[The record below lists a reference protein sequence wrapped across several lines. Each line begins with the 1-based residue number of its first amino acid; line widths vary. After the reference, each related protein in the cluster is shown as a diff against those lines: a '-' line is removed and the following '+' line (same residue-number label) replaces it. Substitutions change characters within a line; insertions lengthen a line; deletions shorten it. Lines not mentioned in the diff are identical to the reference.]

1 MAKGNIQASELPTRV
16 AVSPHTSRS
25 EEELKRDYAERT
37 TVILDG
43 AGALLED
50 DHFVYV
56 NGEHGSGWVDKDVL
70 NTQPNRVSEL
80 AAMLANLVEDWELD
94 WVCGPAIGGIVV
106 AQWVAFHLGKPIVF
120 AEHAAAEGSDLRGRF
135 SLGRGYGECLESRR
149 VLVVDDVVNS
159 GHSLRQTV
167 EAVQA
172 VRGNVIGVVAF
183 VDRGNLGKEP
193 FGNIPY
199 RFLCPVS
206 IPSWAETECPAEIL
220 ARPVNTRYAHGRDYL
235 AKKDSGS

>member
-1 MAKGNIQASELPTRV
+1 MNRDRAGRTAEILSET
-16 AVSPHTSRS
+16 
-25 EEELKRDYAERT
+25 
-37 TVILDG
+37 
-43 AGALLED
+43 GALLED

-70 NTQPNRVSEL
+70 NTQPHRVSEL
-80 AAMLANLVEDWELD
+80 AEMLADLVEDWELD

-106 AQWVAFHLGKPIVF
+106 AQWVAFHLEKPMVF
-120 AEHAAAEGSDLRGRF
+120 AEHTAVEGSELRGRF
-135 SLGRGYGECLESRR
+135 SLSRGYGECLENRR

-172 VRGNVIGVVAF
+172 VRGDVIGVAAF
-183 VDRGNLGKEP
+183 VDRGNLGGEP
-193 FGNIPY
+193 FDAIPY
-199 RFLCPVS
+199 RFLCSVN
-206 IPSWAETECPAEIL
+206 IPSWSETECPAEIL

-235 AKKDSGS
+235 AKKGAGS